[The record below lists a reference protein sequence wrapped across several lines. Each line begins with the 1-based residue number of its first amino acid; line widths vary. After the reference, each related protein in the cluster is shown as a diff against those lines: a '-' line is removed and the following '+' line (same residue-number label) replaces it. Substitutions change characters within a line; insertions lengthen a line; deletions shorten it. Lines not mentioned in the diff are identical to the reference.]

1 MRHSKRALLGATIL
15 ASITLLTSTGASAQD
30 APLTPLGRIVLG
42 GTANGEIAIDTPQA
56 VTVINQEEIDRAQA
70 TTVGELFDLVP
81 GVQAI
86 GSGRVAG
93 ESFNVRGIGSS
104 LSSDES
110 RIIVTVDGATKFYE
124 QYRLGSFFS
133 DPELYRQVEVLRGP
147 ASSTLYGSGA
157 LGGVIN
163 FETKDASDFLT
174 DSNNAVRTRLSYGS
188 NNDEF
193 LSSVIFAT
201 RPTESF
207 ETLFSLNYREAG
219 DYSSGDGTVIS
230 GSEFDALSGL
240 VKSRLRFGDNLEQS
254 LTFSYSQWNSDLNDT
269 ALEQT
274 ETSTFADFG
283 TIDREINDRT
293 LAVRYEN
300 PFRGNNLLD
309 LDVELSY
316 SDTDNNQDD
325 PQGASAVFGPP
336 GTPATELSCEP
347 GQNAILCPSD
357 YSYETTTLR
366 VENTSELGGA
376 NYDLFLTSGI
386 QLSHQDRVAQN
397 EINGVDVPAE
407 FHPEGTDQ
415 RIGVYAQGEFIF
427 DNGLTLIPGIRAD
440 FIQLTSGDVDFA
452 DFDETVISPK
462 LAAHYEINE
471 TYAIFGSVART
482 ERAPTLDELFS
493 FTPAG
498 TLFGVPTAGEPN
510 SPDLTA
516 ETAVSYE
523 FGASASYLGIA
534 TSDDALDIKATAF
547 FSDIDDL
554 IARDSTEGTPYNR
567 NIDQSEIYGIEI
579 EAAYESDRVFGRLAY
594 ADVRGTDLETDET
607 LSSIPARNLH
617 LTIGGRNEDVGLEYG
632 WEAAIFDS
640 IETEEGEFSGYAEH
654 DIFVDWEPQDGGLE
668 GFEVSFRVNNL
679 FDREF
684 QNNLAGDP
692 GQGRSYEISL
702 ARTYEF

>member
-1 MRHSKRALLGATIL
+1 MCIR
-15 ASITLLTSTGASAQD
+15 
-30 APLTPLGRIVLG
+30 
-42 GTANGEIAIDTPQA
+42 
-56 VTVINQEEIDRAQA
+56 
-70 TTVGELFDLVP
+70 
-81 GVQAI
+81 
-86 GSGRVAG
+86 
-93 ESFNVRGIGSS
+93 
-104 LSSDES
+104 
-110 RIIVTVDGATKFYE
+110 
-124 QYRLGSFFS
+124 
-133 DPELYRQVEVLRGP
+133 
-147 ASSTLYGSGA
+147 
-157 LGGVIN
+157 
-163 FETKDASDFLT
+163 
-174 DSNNAVRTRLSYGS
+174 DS
-188 NNDEF
+188 
-193 LSSVIFAT
+193 
-201 RPTESF
+201 
-207 ETLFSLNYREAG
+207 
-219 DYSSGDGTVIS
+219 
-230 GSEFDALSGL
+230 
-240 VKSRLRFGDNLEQS
+240 
-254 LTFSYSQWNSDLNDT
+254 
-269 ALEQT
+269 
-274 ETSTFADFG
+274 
-283 TIDREINDRT
+283 
-293 LAVRYEN
+293 
-300 PFRGNNLLD
+300 
-309 LDVELSY
+309 
-316 SDTDNNQDD
+316 
-325 PQGASAVFGPP
+325 
-336 GTPATELSCEP
+336 
-347 GQNAILCPSD
+347 
-357 YSYETTTLR
+357 
-366 VENTSELGGA
+366 
-376 NYDLFLTSGI
+376 
-386 QLSHQDRVAQN
+386 
-397 EINGVDVPAE
+397 
-407 FHPEGTDQ
+407 
-415 RIGVYAQGEFIF
+415 
-427 DNGLTLIPGIRAD
+427 

-554 IARDSTEGTPYNR
+554 IARDSREGTAYNR

-702 ARTYEF
+702 VRTYEF